1 MLNIIKYQKKH
12 RAWQKKFNA
21 QAPKR
26 GDVAP
31 NFELP
36 DINGQH
42 SVRLSDF
49 RRKSPVVLIFGSFT

>member
-1 MLNIIKYQKKH
+1 MLNIIKYQKKN

-21 QAPKR
+21 QAPKP
-26 GDVAP
+26 GDAAP
-31 NFELP
+31 DFELH
-36 DINGQH
+36 DINGQN